1 MSTLDRSRPIRAAVL
16 AVSSVLILA
25 GAAFG
30 VSHGSP
36 NDAGASTSPTLAVG
50 TPEGSAGS
58 VQDLTQQPTASPR
71 ASIGARAGASQSQA
85 EASAGASDDRIATA
99 SPSQDAESP
108 LEPNETP
115 EPSGSPEA
123 AETPEPN
130 ETPDAAETP
139 EPVETPEPSQHE
151 RASTSPQPSAS
162 PDDHGGGHGGG
173 RDD

>member
-71 ASIGARAGASQSQA
+71 ASTGARAGASQSQA

-115 EPSGSPEA
+115 EPSG
-123 AETPEPN
+123 TPE
-130 ETPDAAETP
+130 AAETP